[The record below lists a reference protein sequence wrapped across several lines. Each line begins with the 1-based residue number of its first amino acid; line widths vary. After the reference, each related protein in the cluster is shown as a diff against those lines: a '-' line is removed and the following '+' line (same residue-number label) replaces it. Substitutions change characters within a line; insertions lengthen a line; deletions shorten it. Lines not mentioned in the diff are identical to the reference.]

1 MLIAAARPSHMTV
14 MTATTTVEQALRQ
27 VQDNPNGSANAQA
40 KAVLLK
46 EVTRIWRNIQAEPGS
61 YVMSN
66 LEFAV
71 FNCYRN
77 NPDYHNTT
85 GQQAVQ
91 RYWNHR
97 RA

>member
-1 MLIAAARPSHMTV
+1 MPGTP
-14 MTATTTVEQALRQ
+14 TVEQALRL
-27 VQDNPNGSANAQA
+27 VQDNPNGSTNTQA
-40 KAVLLK
+40 KAVLSK
-46 EVTRIWRNIQAEPGS
+46 EVTRIWRNIQAQPNS
-61 YVMSN
+61 YVMDN

-77 NPDYHNTT
+77 NPDYVNAT